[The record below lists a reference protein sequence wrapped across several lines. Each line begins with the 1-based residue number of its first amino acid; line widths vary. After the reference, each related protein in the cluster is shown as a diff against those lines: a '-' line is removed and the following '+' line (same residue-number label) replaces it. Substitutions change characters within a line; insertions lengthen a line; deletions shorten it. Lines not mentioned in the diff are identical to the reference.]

1 MFPILSVKWEGN
13 YNYFKQYLNK
23 SEIKNFDL
31 QKLDDFAIFFGI
43 LTILNVKKTK
53 HTYTISE
60 HKQKSKST
68 LIFSV

>member
-23 SEIKNFDL
+23 SEIKKFDV
-31 QKLDDFAIFFGI
+31 QKLDYFAIFFGI
-43 LTILNVKKTK
+43 LKIPNAKKTK
-53 HTYTISE
+53 HTYNISE